1 MSFIEQMQQAESL
14 VQGSFVAI
22 TGLVI
27 VFFVLSLFFATIK
40 LMQRLDRNK

>member
-14 VQGSFVAI
+14 VQGGFVAI

-27 VFFVLSLFFATIK
+27 VFFVRSLFCATIK
-40 LMQRLDRNK
+40 LMQRIDRGK